1 MMQKFSLIP
10 ISQSTKIKLVDI
22 AYFKF
27 TEHNCC
33 TAPVWRKFD
42 GFNYWIV

>member
-1 MMQKFSLIP
+1 MMQKFSLIS

-33 TAPVWRKFD
+33 TAPICRELYE
-42 GFNYWIV
+42 FNDRIV

>member
-1 MMQKFSLIP
+1 MMQKFSLIS

-22 AYFKF
+22 TYFKF

-33 TAPVWRKFD
+33 TAPICRELYE
-42 GFNYWIV
+42 FNDSIV